1 MALRQVKSG
10 STVTTIAWGTGG
22 VLGNTIPSGSIV
34 QSVKL
39 TPKNGAPIEI
49 EDNDGITAVEVILRD
64 GFNAKASTLYDN
76 AKTYPVE
83 GANATLALN
92 WNGANANAIPFGEP
106 GANGGTANVANG
118 VVTYTVLVVAMG
130 PAYEKKKEM
139 MIDWDLTYR
148 PNVAV

>member
-83 GANATLALN
+83 GANA
-92 WNGANANAIPFGEP
+92 IPFGEP